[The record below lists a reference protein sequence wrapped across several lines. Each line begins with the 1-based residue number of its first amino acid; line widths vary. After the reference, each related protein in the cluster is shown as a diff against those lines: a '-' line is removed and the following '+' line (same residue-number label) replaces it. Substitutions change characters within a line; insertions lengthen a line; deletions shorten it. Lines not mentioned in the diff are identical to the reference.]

1 MNSLIDKYNIPGPR
15 YTSYPTV
22 PYWDE
27 STFSPEKWKESVIRS
42 FNESNSEEGISIYIH
57 LPFCEALC
65 TFCACHKRITKQHSV
80 EIPYLESVLKEWKLY
95 LELFESNSI
104 KGSLGNEDESSQLS
118 DYQTLKPSNKP
129 KLKELHLGGGTP
141 TFFSPQNLKTLLE
154 GIFSTVE
161 IAEHPE
167 FSFEG
172 HPNNTTRQHLQTL
185 YDLGFR
191 RASFGVQ
198 DYDPKV
204 QKAINRIQP
213 FEKVQEVTEIA
224 REIGYTGISHDL
236 VFGLPHQSWEAMEH
250 TIRKTMELKPDRL
263 AFYSYAHVPWVKG
276 VGQRG
281 FDENDLPSGEEKRR
295 LYEDGKRLLENLGYI
310 EVGMDHF
317 SLEHDDLYQ
326 SLIQKKLHRNFM
338 GYTSSNTQLMVG
350 LGMSAISDSWYAFAQ
365 NVKTVEEY
373 QKIVEEGVIPVVKG
387 HILNEEDLIVR
398 RHILNLMC
406 QLETTFDIQNS
417 FPELENAFE
426 MLKEMEKDELV
437 KIHDN
442 QIKITEKGR
451 AFTRNVAMVFD
462 LRMMRNKPETR
473 IFSMTI

>member
-1 MNSLIDKYNIPGPR
+1 MNSLVDKYNIPGPR

-22 PYWDE
+22 PFWDE
-27 STFSPEKWKESVIRS
+27 ANFTAAKWKDSVIRS
-42 FNESNSEEGISIYIH
+42 FNESNNTEGISLYIH
-57 LPFCEALC
+57 LPFCEQLC

-80 EIPYLESVLKEWKLY
+80 EVPYLESVLKEWGLY
-95 LELFESNSI
+95 LQLFG
-104 KGSLGNEDESSQLS
+104 K
-118 DYQTLKPSNKP
+118 KPII
-129 KLKELHLGGGTP
+129 KELHLGGGTP
-141 TFFSPQNLKTLLE
+141 TFFSPENLRKLLE
-154 GIFSTVE
+154 GIFEKSE

-172 HPNNTTRQHLQTL
+172 HPNNTTREHLQTL

-191 RASFGVQ
+191 RCSFGVQ
-198 DYDPKV
+198 DYDLEV

-213 FEKVQEVTEIA
+213 FENVEKVTRWA
-224 REIGYTGISHDL
+224 REIGYKSISHDL
-236 VFGLPHQSWEAMEH
+236 VFGLPHHTWEKMEY

-263 AFYSYAHVPWVKG
+263 AFYSYAHVPWIKG

-295 LYEDGKRLLENLGYI
+295 LYENGKKLLQELGYI

-317 SLEHDDLYQ
+317 SLPHDDLYQ
-326 SLIQKKLHRNFM
+326 SMVSGNIHRNFM
-338 GYTSSNTQLMVG
+338 GYSSSKTQLMIG

-365 NVKTVEEY
+365 NEKTVEDY
-373 QKIVEEGVIPVVKG
+373 QKRVEEGIIPVFRG
-387 HILNEEDLIVR
+387 HILDDEDLVIR

-406 QLETTFDIQNS
+406 KLETSWDLQTGL
-417 FPELENAFE
+417 PELENALE
-426 MLKEMEKDELV
+426 VLKEMEKDQLV
-437 KIHDN
+437 TLSKNSIH
-442 QIKITEKGR
+442 ITAKGR
-451 AFTRNVAMVFD
+451 AFTRNVAMAFD